1 MEPPISILSET
12 GALLIL
18 GQHKRQLLVVY
29 AMKYPNQRYLHTRG
43 YSIRYTGIPYRSHI
57 DGL

>member
-29 AMKYPNQRYLHTRG
+29 AMKYPNQRYLHTGG
-43 YSIRYTGIPYRSHI
+43 YTVYRYTI
-57 DGL
+57 